1 MFLVPLVSLAFL
13 NLQKNMSA
21 KNLLLYLLPSV
32 CIVNSHYYGI
42 LFVMANYVV
51 FVLWMAC
58 YHGWNRKKF
67 IVFTLAN
74 GILALSFLP
83 FFLYMLLHEH
93 YNFVREFTPQI
104 GHGFLM
110 GVIAVF
116 TAAFLVFRNRIRDK
130 VKEAG
135 ILNQEQFLFV
145 GYLVLVPTLIFTLS
159 LVISFVRPLI
169 AVRYLWPVNAPFFFA
184 LAAALVS
191 CAASHKKWAFA
202 APLLV
207 YMFVVGLNGIRP
219 DIPGGGVEGYKQ
231 GRAYIAA
238 DAAAHP
244 DRKSVML
251 ENAPQNAAYY
261 GFDVLPAYSAQESW
275 DVLYVLNDIF
285 RMHEMEMYD
294 KMYAEHLDPD
304 NMLKIYFTDEY
315 SRGDGGII
323 FKKYN
328 PRR

>member
-1 MFLVPLVSLAFL
+1 
-13 NLQKNMSA
+13 MSA

-42 LFVMANYVV
+42 LYIMANYVV
-51 FVLWMAC
+51 FVHWMAC
-58 YHGWNRKKF
+58 YHGWNLKKF
-67 IVFTLAN
+67 IIFTLAN

-83 FFLYMLLHEH
+83 FFLYMLLFEH

-116 TAAFLVFRNRIRDK
+116 AAAFLVFRNKIWDK

-135 ILNQEQFLFV
+135 ILNQEQLLFV
-145 GYLVLVPTLIFTLS
+145 GYLVLVPALVFTLS
-159 LVISFVRPLI
+159 FVISFVRPLI

-184 LAAALVS
+184 LAAVLVS

-231 GRAYIAA
+231 ARAYIAA

-261 GFDVLPAYSAQESW
+261 GFASLPAYSAGESY
-275 DVLYVLNDIF
+275 DVLYVLNDMF
-285 RMHEMEMYD
+285 YLHEMQMYD
-294 KMYAEHLDPD
+294 KMYAENLDAD
-304 NMLKIYFTDEY
+304 NMLKIYFDYEY
-315 SRGDGGII
+315 PQGDGRTI

-328 PRR
+328 SKRQAPFAPLPGAEEGRGP